1 MPNSASLS
9 GIRCS
14 ELDIVMRSHSRMDFV
29 PLDLSGIGYES
40 KSKLINALYSIGL
53 APIDK

>member
-1 MPNSASLS
+1 MPNSISLD

-14 ELDIVMRSHSRMDFV
+14 EMDIVMRSHSRMDFV

-40 KSKLINALYSIGL
+40 KSKLINVPHSIGL
-53 APIDK
+53 APTEK